1 MSPRL
6 AGASV
11 QPVYFRNMRRLGQ
24 TDIEITPI
32 GLGTWQFSEGK
43 NIHGLV
49 WRKVDEGETNEIVR
63 AALDGGINWF
73 DTAEAYGGGSSERGL
88 ARALGNAGKTN
99 GDVVL
104 ATKWQP
110 VLRTARSI
118 GKTIDN
124 RLESL
129 APFSIDLHQVHN
141 PASFSSVDAEMTAMA
156 DLVEAGKIRA
166 VGVSNFSAARMR
178 QAHDA
183 LERRGLTLASNQ
195 VKYSLLDR
203 KIERDGVLETA
214 KELGVTI
221 IAYSPLEMGLLTG
234 KFHRDPELLRTRPIG
249 RRFQLRRK
257 VERSRPVVEA
267 LEDLAEAHGVTP
279 AQVAL
284 SWLVSFHGD
293 AVVAIPGAS
302 KAEQARESAGAL
314 GVALSAEEME
324 RLDQVAGPVQG

>member
-1 MSPRL
+1 
-6 AGASV
+6 
-11 QPVYFRNMRRLGQ
+11 MRRLGQ
-24 TDIEITPI
+24 TDIEVTPI

-49 WRKVDEGETNEIVR
+49 WRKVEEDETNEIIK

-73 DTAEAYGGGSSERGL
+73 DTAEAYGGGRSERGL
-88 ARALGNAGKTN
+88 ARALRKAGKTN

-118 GKTIDN
+118 GKTIDK
-124 RLESL
+124 RVESL

-141 PASFSSVDAEMTAMA
+141 PASFSSVDAEMNAMA
-156 DLVEAGKIRA
+156 DLVEGAKIRA

-178 QAHDA
+178 QAHEA
-183 LERRGLTLASNQ
+183 LERRGLTLATNQ

-203 KIERDGVLETA
+203 KIEQNGVLDTA

-234 KFHRDPELLRTRPIG
+234 KFHRDPDLLRTRPIG

-267 LEDLAEAHGVTP
+267 LEELAEAHGVTP

-284 SWLVSFHGD
+284 SWLVNFHGD

-302 KAEQARESAGAL
+302 RAEQARESAGAL
-314 GVALSAEEME
+314 GVALSAEEMG
-324 RLDQVAGPVQG
+324 RLDQIAASVQG